1 MKLLSF
7 YRLSVLSSILFSLLA
22 IILMFAPD
30 KMLAGWG
37 VELTI
42 AVGLLARRIAALYA
56 GLAVMF
62 FMVRNAEHSTTRT
75 ALIYGTITGCMI
87 LAILG
92 VYEFAT
98 GHATSGILSAVFI
111 EVVLSLLF
119 MVVCCS
125 GGKLNNQNS
134 NAKRKT
140 VR

>member
-1 MKLLSF
+1 
-7 YRLSVLSSILFSLLA
+7 
-22 IILMFAPD
+22 MFAPD

-98 GHATSGILSAVFI
+98 EHATRGILAAVFI
-111 EVVLSLLF
+111 EVALVLAF
-119 MVVCCS
+119 MYVGCTQKDKS
-125 GGKLNNQNS
+125 FKNPE
-134 NAKRKT
+134 KK
-140 VR
+140 

>member
-56 GLAVMF
+56 GIAVMF

>member
-1 MKLLSF
+1 MKLSF

-98 GHATSGILSAVFI
+98 EHATRGILAAVFI
-111 EVVLSLLF
+111 EVALVLAF
-119 MVVCCS
+119 MYVGCTQKDKS
-125 GGKLNNQNS
+125 FKNPE
-134 NAKRKT
+134 KK
-140 VR
+140 